1 MPSLSPGGSGPSD
14 TEITKMSQVP
24 GLAGLSLEVEAGNME
39 ANKEVNERTSAS
51 DKSVGE
57 K

>member
-1 MPSLSPGGSGPSD
+1 MD
-14 TEITKMSQVP
+14 TEITKTLQVP
-24 GLAGLSLEVEAGNME
+24 GLAGLSLVVEAGNMK

-51 DKSVGE
+51 DKSVEE